1 MKKIALLAAIAV
13 TFTITACNSCGNE
26 QPSIVIEGET
36 DSLYMVNDSTVG
48 DKQTFFFE
56 GLMPM
61 DNGKA
66 GNVQL
71 VIQTVNLNSDGTYT
85 INTTYMDENSNMVTN
100 NDSGEAFVLIGI
112 PNDSTAIVYELIS
125 NNNNPKI
132 NLKVNSDST
141 LTKLNNKMQPAS
153 QNPSHKLIHKK
164 Q

>member
-1 MKKIALLAAIAV
+1 MKKIALLAAIAATL
-13 TFTITACNSCGNE
+13 TFTACNSCGNE
-26 QPSIVIEGET
+26 QPTIVIEGET
-36 DSLYMVNDSTVG
+36 DSLYMVNDSTIG

-56 GLMPM
+56 GMMPM
-61 DNGKA
+61 DNEKT

-85 INTTYMDENSNMVTN
+85 INTTYIDEDSNTVTN

-112 PNDSTAIVYELIS
+112 PNDSTAVVYELIS

-132 NLKVNSDST
+132 NLKVNSDSS

-153 QNPSHKLIHKK
+153 QNPAHKLVQKK
-164 Q
+164 R